1 MAIVQPLM
9 PGNCRLAA
17 EALVDLALERG
28 GHDNITAV
36 VVRAEDLNSPDRT
49 VPHPVLKAA

>member
-1 MAIVQPLM
+1 L
-9 PGNCRLAA
+9 L
-17 EALVDLALERG
+17 DLALHR

-49 VPHPVLKAA
+49 AMHLVL